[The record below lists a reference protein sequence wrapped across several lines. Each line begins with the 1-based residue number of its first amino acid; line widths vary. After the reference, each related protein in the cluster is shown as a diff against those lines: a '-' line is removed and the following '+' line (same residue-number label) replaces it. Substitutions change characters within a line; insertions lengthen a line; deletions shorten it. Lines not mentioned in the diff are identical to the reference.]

1 MRSPTIPDIMQT
13 IPLSTVASFARG
25 IVNAVETENG
35 LRFERFDAE
44 TLAYYEKIGSA
55 RHDRACCSAGVTL
68 AFRTDSRQ
76 LALSLDLTT
85 QVRDYSFADV
95 CVDGAFIASAGA
107 ADAPAFIELQTALP
121 GARGAMRTVS
131 VHLPHCRQAIVRA
144 MALDDGARC
153 EADEARPL
161 LLAFGDSITQGMNA
175 HHPALAYAT
184 VMARTLDMSL
194 LNLGVG
200 GHVFD
205 VEGLCAPPHP
215 APDLITVAYGI
226 NDWNRSCD
234 IASARP
240 WLGRLREWYPEAPVF
255 VFEPI
260 WAGKEGMDVSP
271 KPNSAGRT
279 LADARRELG
288 GIVDEFPG
296 IVRVGSD
303 RLMPAVAAFLSD
315 GLHPNDAG
323 HAVYGLNAAN
333 AIREALRRR
342 A

>member
-1 MRSPTIPDIMQT
+1 MTGCP
-13 IPLSTVASFARG
+13 AAR
-25 IVNAVETENG
+25 
-35 LRFERFDAE
+35 
-44 TLAYYEKIGSA
+44 
-55 RHDRACCSAGVTL
+55 RACAPLRIDCDCDDDQDFVG
-68 AFRTDSRQ
+68 FD
-76 LALSLDLTT
+76 
-85 QVRDYSFADV
+85 
-95 CVDGAFIASAGA
+95 IA
-107 ADAPAFIELQTALP
+107 
-121 GARGAMRTVS
+121 R
-131 VHLPHCRQAIVRA
+131 
-144 MALDDGARC
+144 
-153 EADEARPL
+153 
-161 LLAFGDSITQGMNA
+161 
-175 HHPALAYAT
+175 
-184 VMARTLDMSL
+184 
-194 LNLGVG
+194 
-200 GHVFD
+200 
-205 VEGLCAPPHP
+205 
-215 APDLITVAYGI
+215 I

>member
-1 MRSPTIPDIMQT
+1 MTDDARETAPTP
-13 IPLSTVASFARG
+13 S
-25 IVNAVETENG
+25 
-35 LRFERFDAE
+35 
-44 TLAYYEKIGSA
+44 
-55 RHDRACCSAGVTL
+55 
-68 AFRTDSRQ
+68 
-76 LALSLDLTT
+76 
-85 QVRDYSFADV
+85 QVY
-95 CVDGAFIASAGA
+95 
-107 ADAPAFIELQTALP
+107 
-121 GARGAMRTVS
+121 ARGAS
-131 VHLPHCRQAIVRA
+131 EGQWQNDPAQ
-144 MALDDGARC
+144 
-153 EADEARPL
+153 
-161 LLAFGDSITQGMNA
+161 
-175 HHPALAYAT
+175 HPALAYAT

-288 GIVDEFPG
+288 GIVDGEVG
-296 IVRVGSD
+296 HVRSTVF
-303 RLMPAVAAFLSD
+303 A
-315 GLHPNDAG
+315 
-323 HAVYGLNAAN
+323 
-333 AIREALRRR
+333 
-342 A
+342 